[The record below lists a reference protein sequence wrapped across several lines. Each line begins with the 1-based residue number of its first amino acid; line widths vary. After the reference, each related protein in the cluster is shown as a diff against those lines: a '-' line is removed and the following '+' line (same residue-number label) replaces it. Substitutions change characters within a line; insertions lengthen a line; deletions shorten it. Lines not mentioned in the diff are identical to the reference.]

1 MSWGAVAGAGIGLVG
16 SMLGG
21 KSQPKQ
27 TSTPFR
33 PYAVSNLWGG
43 QTIDRTNGT
52 LTSNLSDFGQRI
64 ADMGMFGAERTLAD
78 MYGNAQ
84 RGSNFADMG
93 ATDYMGT
100 YGSVQSYG
108 LPNQSLYAGADAAL
122 GQYGNLFGN
131 LAQQSAQNPYALQQ
145 MQLGQNFMGAAP
157 RSYQDVASSR
167 LGLLREQAAPFEE
180 RAANSL
186 QNTLFSQ
193 GRLGSTGG
201 GRDIE
206 AFARGLGQADTARQ
220 LDAQTMAEGLY
231 GRDQQY
237 AAQQQAMGANLFS
250 GGANNWMQGL
260 GQAGQLGQLGAGMA
274 GQRYDLGM
282 NWNQAGYTRAND
294 RMARAAQMFGFGNTM
309 QVQSAANADPWLK
322 ILSGLTG
329 EQGNLVNQSAAL
341 GGGGQTTTAG
351 NPTGQAAGAFLGNLG
366 QGMMTGNID
375 FGGMM
380 DKWRMRG
387 LEPIDITAKRI

>member
-1 MSWGAVAGAGIGLVG
+1 MTWGAVAGAGVGLVG
-16 SMLGG
+16 SLLGG
-21 KSQPKQ
+21 KSQPKN

-64 ADMGMFGAERTLAD
+64 SDMGMFGAERTLAD
-78 MYGNAQ
+78 MYGNTQ

-100 YGSVQSYG
+100 YGSVQGYG
-108 LPNQSLYAGADAAL
+108 LPNQGLYAGADAAM

-131 LAQQSAQNPYALQQ
+131 LAQQSAQNPYAVQQ
-145 MQLGQNFMGAAP
+145 MQLGQQFMGAAP
-157 RSYQDVASSR
+157 QSYQDVAASR
-167 LGLLREQAAPFEE
+167 LGLLRDQAAPFEE

-186 QNTLFSQ
+186 QNRLFSQ

-206 AFARGLGQADTARQ
+206 AFARGLGQADTSRQ

-260 GQAGQLGQLGAGMA
+260 GQAGQLGQLGANTA

-282 NWNQAGYTRAND
+282 NWNQAGYNRANA
-294 RMARAAQMFGFGNTM
+294 RMDRAAQLFGFGNTM
-309 QVQSAANADPWLK
+309 QTQSAANADPWLK

-329 EQGNLVNQSAAL
+329 EQNNMINASAAL

-351 NPTGQAAGAFLGNLG
+351 NPMGQTAGAFLGNLG

-375 FGGMM
+375 LGGMM

-387 LEPIDITAKRI
+387 LSPVDITAKRI